1 MYPWRQTI
9 LDLFKAKV
17 SFRRPVSSFSVRT
30 PPPSA
35 TREVPT
41 PLVFCS
47 AGEWAP
53 GARLRHSTYSS
64 FFTAKGFTCIESN
77 FERPLEPSISTPEDL
92 MEHYSNELKA
102 NLRMSSSPFP
112 PVIFASGFASL
123 IAQTYISS
131 NPAQGLFLISPPP
144 SNASLYPGTLPT
156 PLTEFNF
163 ELKFP
168 LALMARAKEMVVIKA
183 QSRFSESQWVDLIE
197 VEDLAGEQALEKV
210 EQWLDELGI

>member
-1 MYPWRQTI
+1 MRYLLRQSSPLGAHGI
-9 LDLFKAKV
+9 SPRFKSTFTVK
-17 SFRRPVSSFSVRT
+17 R

-47 AGEWAP
+47 AGEWVPRAHT
-53 GARLRHSTYSS
+53 RLFPHSS
-64 FFTAKGFTCIESN
+64 FLAERGFTCIETN
-77 FERPLEPSISTPEDL
+77 FTRPLGSGMTTSEEL
-92 MEHYSNELKA
+92 MKHCSDALRK
-102 NLRMSSSPFP
+102 NLWMSGAPFP

-144 SNASLYPGTLPT
+144 SNASLYPDILPT
-156 PLTEFNF
+156 PLAEFTY
-163 ELKFP
+163 EPQFP
-168 LALMARAKEMVVIKA
+168 LAVMAQPEDMATLRT
-183 QSRFSESQWVDLIE
+183 QSRFSQSVWVDLIE
-197 VEDLAGEQALEKV
+197 AEDLEGKQALEKI